1 MNSRNRNL
9 YLLAAAALTLAACD
23 AAKRYEAT
31 VQRSWPAAGISRL
44 HIREVD
50 GSVDVVAADV
60 SDIALTAKIHS
71 RGTAPDARAENQGFF
86 STAVDGNT
94 LEIGRKSTVRVGL
107 PFLHTN
113 DVSINYTLT
122 VPRTVALDVKTVNG
136 RIVSRGING
145 ESAFTSVNGR
155 IEIETSG
162 ENELSATAVNGGVLA
177 KFDKTFQGAML
188 KTVNGRVEAILPQSA
203 SFACDLSQVN
213 GDFEA
218 SFPLSIRS
226 NPGSRRVSGEVNGG
240 RYALKITTVN
250 GDIRVDNGTGRGR
263 AQMAPEPPVPPDA
276 ADAPDAPE
284 APEAPEA
291 PDAPEAPAAP
301 NRT

>member
-23 AAKRYEAT
+23 AGKRYEST

-60 SDIALTAKIHS
+60 KEIALTAKIHA
-71 RGTAPDARAENQGFF
+71 RGTPPNNRAENQGYF
-86 STAVDGNT
+86 STSVDGST

-107 PFLHTN
+107 PFFHTN
-113 DVSINYTLT
+113 DVNINYTLT

-136 RIVSRGING
+136 RIVSRGIDG

-240 RYALKITTVN
+240 KYELKITTVN

-263 AQMAPEPPVPPDA
+263 AQMAEP
-276 ADAPDAPE
+276 PDAPE
-284 APEAPEA
+284 PPEPPAPPAAPA
-291 PDAPEAPAAP
+291 APEAPAAP